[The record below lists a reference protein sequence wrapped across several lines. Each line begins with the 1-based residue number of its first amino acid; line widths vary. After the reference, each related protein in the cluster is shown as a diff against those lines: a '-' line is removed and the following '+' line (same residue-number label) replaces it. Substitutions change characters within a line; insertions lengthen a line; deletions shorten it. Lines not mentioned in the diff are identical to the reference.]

1 MGTLPPG
8 LPLSRGAHSIS
19 SGHYCLA
26 FPVPICSW
34 ALPPGKSR
42 VTFDPRELALL
53 ADFIVFTVCQ
63 HFAALELKEAICQ
76 VPGT

>member
-1 MGTLPPG
+1 M
-8 LPLSRGAHSIS
+8 
-19 SGHYCLA
+19 
-26 FPVPICSW
+26 PICSW